1 MNFIRAIAGIGYL
14 TLIVAASGEA
24 LGEPLDKAACDALRA
39 EQAGLVTAGLKS
51 DLEKGAEW
59 AKSNLQPDRLKQI
72 QHYIEVEEGL
82 AFRCR
87 VILAPVRRKIQAK
100 PGEPKPEEAEAG
112 AADPPTV
119 KVSPANSTPKAIT
132 PPRKKSASAKSTAE
146 KPADDKPEAVR
157 PKPRKL
163 VARRKEGQIPASK
176 KSGLF
181 DVE

>member
-1 MNFIRAIAGIGYL
+1 MNIIRAIAGLGYL
-14 TLIVAASGEA
+14 TLIAAASGQA
-24 LGEPLDKAACDALRA
+24 LGEPLDKAACDALRT
-39 EQAGLVTAGLKS
+39 EQAGLVAAGLKT
-51 DLEKGAEW
+51 DIEKGVEW

-87 VILAPVRRKIQAK
+87 VIVAPVRRKIQAK
-100 PGEPKPEEAEAG
+100 VGDPKPEEADAG
-112 AADPPTV
+112 AADPPTA
-119 KVSPANSTPKAIT
+119 KVSPADSTPKAVT
-132 PPRKKSASAKSTAE
+132 PPRKKSATAKSTAE
-146 KPADDKPEAVR
+146 KQAADKPDVVR
-157 PKPRKL
+157 PKPKKL